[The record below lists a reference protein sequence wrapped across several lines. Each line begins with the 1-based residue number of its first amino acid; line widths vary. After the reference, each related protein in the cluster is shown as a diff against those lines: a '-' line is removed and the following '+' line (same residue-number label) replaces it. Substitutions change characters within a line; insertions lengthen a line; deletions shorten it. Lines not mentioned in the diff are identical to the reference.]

1 MPLGSTEVIHEIV
14 RVGGMNGVGVGVRV
28 GVGLVVVVV
37 TTFAADETEPVHIK
51 LPSALNPVTY
61 CPEGHLQ
68 SVHVPAGPVAPV
80 SPCGP

>member
-1 MPLGSTEVIHEIV
+1 MLPDSAKVMQEIV
-14 RVGGMNGVGVGVRV
+14 GYVGMNRVGVGVGV
-28 GVGLVVVVV
+28 GLAVVVV
-37 TTFAADETEPVHIK
+37 TTFEPDETELVQIK

-80 SPCGP
+80 SPGGP